1 MNPDPSTALV
11 PVPAAWRERLLRL
24 VPGLAASQLS
34 LAIHPGDQMY
44 SHSLCHHGQPDVALS
59 QYFAISLQQWHM
71 ARQVVRML
79 FGADAGRL
87 QWLDFACGYGRLLRL
102 LPALVRPAQTWASD
116 IQAPA
121 VAFVERSFGVQGLP
135 SSAEPDRFRPAQ
147 RFDVIWVASL
157 FSHLPQ
163 ALFQGWLA
171 RLMQLLTPDGVLC
184 FSVRDASQ
192 LPPGMTL
199 PDSGLLYRGD
209 SENADL
215 DPDIY
220 GTAWASEAFV
230 RQALVGQPC
239 VRLPRALANEQ
250 DLYVAAANPDRDL
263 SALAGIRRG
272 PWGWLDRRRLDAD
285 GGLELE
291 GWAGSLDDGLVD
303 RVEIRFGDQ
312 ARSVPCTIARPDVA
326 EAFADPRLAHAGWR
340 CRLPWPAA
348 HQAGD
353 ALTLEVQAVSRQD
366 ERALLY
372 AGQAVDGATAPG
384 PAPGSVPA

>member
-1 MNPDPSTALV
+1 MNPDSSACLV
-11 PVPAAWRERLLRL
+11 PVPAAWRERLVRL
-24 VPGLAASQLS
+24 VPGLTSADLS
-34 LAIHPGDQMY
+34 LAIDPGDQMY
-44 SHSLCHHGQPDVALS
+44 SHSLAHHGQPEIALS
-59 QYFAISLQQWHM
+59 QYFAISLQQFSV
-71 ARQVVRML
+71 ARQVVRNL
-79 FGADAGRL
+79 FGADTGRL

-102 LPALVRPAQTWASD
+102 LPALVPPAQTWASD

-121 VAFVERSFGVQGLP
+121 VAFVERSFGVQGLL
-135 SSAEPDRFRPAQ
+135 SSADPEQFAPAQ

-163 ALFQGWLA
+163 PLFQAWLA

-230 RQALVGQPC
+230 RQALAGQPYA
-239 VRLPRALANEQ
+239 RLPRALANEQ
-250 DLYVAAANPDRDL
+250 DLYVAAADPARDL
-263 SALAGIRRG
+263 SALSAIRRG

-291 GWAGSLDDGLVD
+291 GWAGSLDDGPID
-303 RVEIRFGDQ
+303 RVEIRFGSQ

-326 EAFADPRLAHAGWR
+326 QAFADPRLTQAGWR
-340 CRLPWPAA
+340 CRLSWPGQAA
-348 HQAGD
+348 QD
-353 ALTLEVQAVSRQD
+353 AAAVNLEVQAVSRQD
-366 ERALLY
+366 ERIVLY
-372 AGQAVDGATAPG
+372 AGRALDETTAG
-384 PAPGSVPA
+384 EE